1 MGQPPYDKKQIIRW
15 SFKGSDINK
24 NKAGRVFETMN
35 SEAYELYLKARYN
48 YDNCKNIE
56 DLKIVLNLTAK
67 VIELD
72 HEMLSA
78 KVLEGA
84 IYWDTGDYKKAMK
97 IYSSTLERAKKLNDN
112 NGVALCLNCIGIGYS
127 YRGFYDQGLDHF
139 IESLKIREALNDKRG
154 IGDTCNNIGN
164 VNILMGN
171 FEDGLKYY
179 FKALSIDNELNDMLG
194 KGSSLNNIGSCYFLK
209 GNYVEALNYLTESI
223 QIEERF
229 KYTYGL
235 IYSLTNIGN
244 VNYELGEFQL
254 AMEFL
259 QRSLEIQKKMG
270 HNEIKLETT
279 VYLYLVYKRIGKKY
293 DKNIINELVDQTENI
308 EYEINLRL
316 HMLLNE
322 PKYIINAF
330 KQIQEITFN
339 MDDIRKAKF
348 IETPIPAL
356 IIERFGILK

>member
-1 MGQPPYDKKQIIRW
+1 
-15 SFKGSDINK
+15 
-24 NKAGRVFETMN
+24 
-35 SEAYELYLKARYN
+35 
-48 YDNCKNIE
+48 
-56 DLKIVLNLTAK
+56 
-67 VIELD
+67 
-72 HEMLSA
+72 
-78 KVLEGA
+78 
-84 IYWDTGDYKKAMK
+84 
-97 IYSSTLERAKKLNDN
+97 
-112 NGVALCLNCIGIGYS
+112 
-127 YRGFYDQGLDHF
+127 
-139 IESLKIREALNDKRG
+139 
-154 IGDTCNNIGN
+154 
-164 VNILMGN
+164 NILMGN